1 MGVKKKTL
9 SFPEEVWSV
18 IESNARL
25 AHKTPSAYVSE
36 LIMEHEHLQRGIT
49 AVEEWAVEH
58 GGAFTAEEDAWA
70 DRLLDA
76 VDRMDGGVIELDTFE
91 PMPDSLKPDRG

>member
-18 IESNARL
+18 IEDNARL

-36 LIMEHEHLQRGIT
+36 LIMNQEHVRRGLEAVAEWEAEH
-49 AVEEWAVEH
+49 
-58 GGAFTAEEDAWA
+58 GAFTPEEDAWA
-70 DRLLDA
+70 DRVLDA
-76 VDRMDGGVIELDTFE
+76 ADRADGGVIDLDSFE
-91 PMPDSLKPDRG
+91 PMPESLKRDRG

>member
-18 IESNARL
+18 IEDNARL

-36 LIMEHEHLQRGIT
+36 LIMKQERLRRGLE
-49 AVEEWAVEH
+49 AVAEWEAEH
-58 GGAFTAEEDAWA
+58 GAFNPEEDAWA
-70 DRLLDA
+70 DRVLDA
-76 VDRMDGGVIELDTFE
+76 ALAPDADGVIDIE
-91 PMPDSLKPDRG
+91 PMPESLKRDRR